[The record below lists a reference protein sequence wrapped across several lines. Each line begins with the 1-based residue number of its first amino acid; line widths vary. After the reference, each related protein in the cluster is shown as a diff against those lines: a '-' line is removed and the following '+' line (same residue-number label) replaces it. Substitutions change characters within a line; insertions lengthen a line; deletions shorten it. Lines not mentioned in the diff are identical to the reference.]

1 MSYVKSV
8 SGSDYRFLVRGVML
22 YHTCPWLNLLNG
34 PLMFKRRYVT
44 LLPLFVLLAA
54 CSSKP
59 KPTETDTTTG
69 TPSGGF
75 LLEPQHNVMQ
85 MGGDFANN
93 PNAQQFI
100 DKMVNKH
107 GFDRQQLQEILSQA
121 KRLDSVLRLMDN
133 QAPTTSVKPPSGPN
147 GAWLRY
153 RKKFITPD
161 NVQNGVVFWNQYEDA
176 LNRAW
181 QVYGVPPEIIV
192 GIIGVETRW
201 GRVMGKTRILDA
213 LATLSFNYPRRAEYF
228 SGELETFLLMARDEQ
243 DDPLNLKGSFAGAMG
258 YGQFMP
264 SSYKQYAVDFSG
276 DGHINLWDP
285 VDAIGSVANYFKAHG
300 WVKGDQVAVMANG
313 QAPGLPN
320 GFKTKY
326 SISQLAAAG
335 LTPQQP
341 LGNHQQASL
350 LRLDVG
356 TGYQYWYGLPNFYTI
371 TRYNHSTHYA
381 MAVWQLGQAVALAR
395 SEPVCGGGRN
405 SVCTED
411 YSGGLVTGEGFQIS

>member
-350 LRLDVG
+350 LRMDVG

-395 SEPVCGGGRN
+395 V
-405 SVCTED
+405 
-411 YSGGLVTGEGFQIS
+411 Q

>member
-75 LLEPQHNVMQ
+75 LLEPQHNVMK

-320 GFKTKY
+320 GFKTRY

-395 SEPVCGGGRN
+395 V
-405 SVCTED
+405 
-411 YSGGLVTGEGFQIS
+411 Q

>member
-8 SGSDYRFLVRGVML
+8 SGSDYRFLVRGGML

-54 CSSKP
+54 CTSKP
-59 KPTETDTTTG
+59 KPTETETTTG

-395 SEPVCGGGRN
+395 V
-405 SVCTED
+405 
-411 YSGGLVTGEGFQIS
+411 Q

>member
-8 SGSDYRFLVRGVML
+8 SGSDYRFLVRGGML

-59 KPTETDTTTG
+59 KPTETETTTG

-107 GFDRQQLQEILSQA
+107 GFDRLQLQEILSQA

-161 NVQNGVVFWNQYEDA
+161 NVKNGVVFWNQYEDA

-213 LATLSFNYPRRAEYF
+213 LATLSFNDPRRAEYF

-395 SEPVCGGGRN
+395 V
-405 SVCTED
+405 
-411 YSGGLVTGEGFQIS
+411 Q

>member
-59 KPTETDTTTG
+59 KPTETETTTG

-100 DKMVNKH
+100 DRMVNKH

-264 SSYKQYAVDFSG
+264 ASYKQYAVDISG

-320 GFKTKY
+320 GFKTRY
-326 SISQLAAAG
+326 SISQLATAG

-395 SEPVCGGGRN
+395 V
-405 SVCTED
+405 
-411 YSGGLVTGEGFQIS
+411 Q

>member
-8 SGSDYRFLVRGVML
+8 SGSDHRFLVRGVML

-395 SEPVCGGGRN
+395 V
-405 SVCTED
+405 
-411 YSGGLVTGEGFQIS
+411 Q

>member
-1 MSYVKSV
+1 
-8 SGSDYRFLVRGVML
+8 
-22 YHTCPWLNLLNG
+22 
-34 PLMFKRRYVT
+34 MFKRRYVT

-59 KPTETDTTTG
+59 KPTETETTTG

-147 GAWLRY
+147 SAWLRY

-320 GFKTKY
+320 GFKTRY

-395 SEPVCGGGRN
+395 V
-405 SVCTED
+405 
-411 YSGGLVTGEGFQIS
+411 Q

>member
-59 KPTETDTTTG
+59 KPTETETTTG

-100 DKMVNKH
+100 DKMVSKH

-133 QAPTTSVKPPSGPN
+133 QAPTTSVQPPSGPN

-300 WVKGDQVAVMANG
+300 WVKGDLVAVMANG

-326 SISQLAAAG
+326 SVSQLAAAG

-395 SEPVCGGGRN
+395 V
-405 SVCTED
+405 
-411 YSGGLVTGEGFQIS
+411 Q

>member
-8 SGSDYRFLVRGVML
+8 SGSDYRFLVRGGML

-59 KPTETDTTTG
+59 KPTETETTTG

-107 GFDRQQLQEILSQA
+107 GFNRQQLQEILSQA

-228 SGELETFLLMARDEQ
+228 SGELETFLLMVRDEQ

-320 GFKTKY
+320 GFKTRY

-395 SEPVCGGGRN
+395 V
-405 SVCTED
+405 
-411 YSGGLVTGEGFQIS
+411 Q

>member
-8 SGSDYRFLVRGVML
+8 SGSDYRFLVRGGML

-100 DKMVNKH
+100 DRMVNKH

-320 GFKTKY
+320 GFKTRY

-395 SEPVCGGGRN
+395 V
-405 SVCTED
+405 
-411 YSGGLVTGEGFQIS
+411 Q

>member
-8 SGSDYRFLVRGVML
+8 SGSDYRFLVRGGML

-300 WVKGDQVAVMANG
+300 WVKGDQIAVMANG

-320 GFKTKY
+320 GFKTRY

-395 SEPVCGGGRN
+395 V
-405 SVCTED
+405 
-411 YSGGLVTGEGFQIS
+411 Q

>member
-59 KPTETDTTTG
+59 KPTETETTTG

-121 KRLDSVLRLMDN
+121 KCLDSVLRLMDN

-161 NVQNGVVFWNQYEDA
+161 NVQNGVIFWNQYEDA

-320 GFKTKY
+320 GFKTRY

-395 SEPVCGGGRN
+395 V
-405 SVCTED
+405 
-411 YSGGLVTGEGFQIS
+411 Q

>member
-59 KPTETDTTTG
+59 KPTETETTTG

-326 SISQLAAAG
+326 SISQLTAAG

-395 SEPVCGGGRN
+395 V
-405 SVCTED
+405 
-411 YSGGLVTGEGFQIS
+411 Q

>member
-213 LATLSFNYPRRAEYF
+213 LATLSFNYPRRAEYV

-395 SEPVCGGGRN
+395 V
-405 SVCTED
+405 
-411 YSGGLVTGEGFQIS
+411 Q

>member
-213 LATLSFNYPRRAEYF
+213 LATLSFNYPRRAKYF

-395 SEPVCGGGRN
+395 V
-405 SVCTED
+405 
-411 YSGGLVTGEGFQIS
+411 Q

>member
-59 KPTETDTTTG
+59 KPTETETTTG

-75 LLEPQHNVMQ
+75 LLEPKHNVMQ

-320 GFKTKY
+320 GFKTRY

-395 SEPVCGGGRN
+395 V
-405 SVCTED
+405 
-411 YSGGLVTGEGFQIS
+411 Q

>member
-192 GIIGVETRW
+192 GIIGVGTRW

-395 SEPVCGGGRN
+395 V
-405 SVCTED
+405 
-411 YSGGLVTGEGFQIS
+411 Q

>member
-320 GFKTKY
+320 GFKTRY

-381 MAVWQLGQAVALAR
+381 MAVWQLGQAAALAR
-395 SEPVCGGGRN
+395 V
-405 SVCTED
+405 
-411 YSGGLVTGEGFQIS
+411 Q

>member
-1 MSYVKSV
+1 MNELSYVKSV

-59 KPTETDTTTG
+59 KPTETETTTG

-320 GFKTKY
+320 GFKTRY

-395 SEPVCGGGRN
+395 V
-405 SVCTED
+405 
-411 YSGGLVTGEGFQIS
+411 Q

>member
-181 QVYGVPPEIIV
+181 KVYGVPPEIIV

-395 SEPVCGGGRN
+395 V
-405 SVCTED
+405 
-411 YSGGLVTGEGFQIS
+411 Q

>member
-59 KPTETDTTTG
+59 KPTETETTTG

-300 WVKGDQVAVMANG
+300 WVKGDQVSVMANG

-320 GFKTKY
+320 GFKTRY
-326 SISQLAAAG
+326 SISQLATAG

-395 SEPVCGGGRN
+395 V
-405 SVCTED
+405 
-411 YSGGLVTGEGFQIS
+411 Q

>member
-320 GFKTKY
+320 DFKTKY

-395 SEPVCGGGRN
+395 V
-405 SVCTED
+405 
-411 YSGGLVTGEGFQIS
+411 Q

>member
-1 MSYVKSV
+1 MFYFESLYKEGSKENELSYVKSV
-8 SGSDYRFLVRGVML
+8 SGSDYRFLVRGGML

-59 KPTETDTTTG
+59 KPTETETTTG

-320 GFKTKY
+320 GFKTRY

-395 SEPVCGGGRN
+395 V
-405 SVCTED
+405 
-411 YSGGLVTGEGFQIS
+411 Q

>member
-356 TGYQYWYGLPNFYTI
+356 TGYQYWYGLPNFNTI

-395 SEPVCGGGRN
+395 V
-405 SVCTED
+405 
-411 YSGGLVTGEGFQIS
+411 Q

>member
-107 GFDRQQLQEILSQA
+107 GFYRQQLQEILSQA

-161 NVQNGVVFWNQYEDA
+161 NVLNGVVFWNQYEDA

-395 SEPVCGGGRN
+395 V
-405 SVCTED
+405 
-411 YSGGLVTGEGFQIS
+411 Q

>member
-381 MAVWQLGQAVALAR
+381 MAVWLLGQAVALAR
-395 SEPVCGGGRN
+395 V
-405 SVCTED
+405 
-411 YSGGLVTGEGFQIS
+411 Q

>member
-356 TGYQYWYGLPNFYTI
+356 TYYQYWYGLPNFYTI

-395 SEPVCGGGRN
+395 V
-405 SVCTED
+405 
-411 YSGGLVTGEGFQIS
+411 Q

>member
-93 PNAQQFI
+93 PNARQFI

-285 VDAIGSVANYFKAHG
+285 VDAIGSVANYFKARG

-395 SEPVCGGGRN
+395 V
-405 SVCTED
+405 
-411 YSGGLVTGEGFQIS
+411 Q

>member
-85 MGGDFANN
+85 MGSDFANN

-395 SEPVCGGGRN
+395 V
-405 SVCTED
+405 
-411 YSGGLVTGEGFQIS
+411 Q

>member
-59 KPTETDTTTG
+59 KPTETETTTG

-133 QAPTTSVKPPSGPN
+133 QAPTTLVKPPSGPN

-300 WVKGDQVAVMANG
+300 WVKGDQVAIMANG

-395 SEPVCGGGRN
+395 V
-405 SVCTED
+405 
-411 YSGGLVTGEGFQIS
+411 Q

>member
-285 VDAIGSVANYFKAHG
+285 VDTIGSVANYFKAHG

-395 SEPVCGGGRN
+395 V
-405 SVCTED
+405 
-411 YSGGLVTGEGFQIS
+411 Q

>member
-8 SGSDYRFLVRGVML
+8 SGSDYRFLVRGGML

-44 LLPLFVLLAA
+44 LLPLFMLLAA

-59 KPTETDTTTG
+59 KPTETETTTG

-320 GFKTKY
+320 GFKTRY
-326 SISQLAAAG
+326 SISQLSAAG

-395 SEPVCGGGRN
+395 V
-405 SVCTED
+405 
-411 YSGGLVTGEGFQIS
+411 Q

>member
-8 SGSDYRFLVRGVML
+8 SGSDYRFLVRGGML

-59 KPTETDTTTG
+59 KPTETETTTG

-181 QVYGVPPEIIV
+181 QLYGVPPEIIV

-320 GFKTKY
+320 GFKTRY
-326 SISQLAAAG
+326 SISQLATAG

-395 SEPVCGGGRN
+395 V
-405 SVCTED
+405 
-411 YSGGLVTGEGFQIS
+411 Q

>member
-100 DKMVNKH
+100 DRMVNKH

-228 SGELETFLLMARDEQ
+228 SGELETFLLMVRDEQ

-395 SEPVCGGGRN
+395 V
-405 SVCTED
+405 
-411 YSGGLVTGEGFQIS
+411 Q

>member
-44 LLPLFVLLAA
+44 LLPLFVFLAA

-395 SEPVCGGGRN
+395 V
-405 SVCTED
+405 
-411 YSGGLVTGEGFQIS
+411 Q

>member
-59 KPTETDTTTG
+59 KPTETETTTG

-100 DKMVNKH
+100 DRMVNKH

-341 LGNHQQASL
+341 LGNHQQVSL

-356 TGYQYWYGLPNFYTI
+356 TGYQYWYGMPNFYTI

-395 SEPVCGGGRN
+395 V
-405 SVCTED
+405 
-411 YSGGLVTGEGFQIS
+411 Q

>member
-300 WVKGDQVAVMANG
+300 WVKGDQVAVMAND

-395 SEPVCGGGRN
+395 V
-405 SVCTED
+405 
-411 YSGGLVTGEGFQIS
+411 Q